1 MVNMRVQNV
10 VQARQV
16 EEYKRSRIETMVL
29 PELRRTTQSTDLSVK
44 SYILILWYQSDQRR
58 NRPIHRARGT
68 QARSDS
74 CKKLAIEINQNN
86 IRLNEATCR

>member
-16 EEYKRSRIETMVL
+16 EEYRSLIETMVL
-29 PELRRTTQSTDLSVK
+29 PELSRTTQSIDLSVK

-58 NRPIHRARGT
+58 NKPIHRARGT

-74 CKKLAIEINQNN
+74 CKKLAIEMSQNN
-86 IRLNEATCR
+86 IRHNEATCR